1 MRASRYMNPIQTAS
15 VIIFLLTIILIV
27 TERIHRMYAALLGS
41 GAMVFVGAVSA
52 EEVLH
57 FIDIEILGVIVGM
70 MLLVRGAERSGI
82 FNVFAK
88 KITKASKSITSFA
101 IIMMVLTFVLSIF
114 LENIGGM
121 LIMATITIPLAK
133 SLKIKPE
140 TFLIFQAIIVNIGGM
155 MLLMSSI
162 PNIIVAVEGGISFSA
177 FLVNIAPIGMI
188 LFVVTLLI
196 FLRVFGSE
204 VEKGI
209 TQEMRALEFSDW
221 VNISVRELDEEGE
234 VWRMAVAALIMVFT
248 IIGFAVYDQFGLT
261 PAFVAMAGGFLMIMF
276 SGEGPVES
284 LRGIDWSTVIFL
296 AGLFVLVNCLD
307 HNGLID
313 MLSDWMLNFVDSL
326 PLNVPTAVMW
336 ISAVPSGV
344 IDNIPLT
351 ATLAPVMNRWI
362 QAGASPKIWWGLVLG
377 ANLGG
382 CLTPIGSP
390 SSIIAIGVA
399 EREGHPIPLGRFF
412 VICFG
417 VTMVNLIVSSIY
429 LYFL

>member
-1 MRASRYMNPIQTAS
+1 MNSIQIAS
-15 VIIFLLTIILIV
+15 VIIFSLTILLIV
-27 TERIHRMYAALLGS
+27 TERIHRMYASLLGS
-41 GAMVFVGAVSA
+41 GAMVLVGAIGA
-52 EEVLH
+52 EDLLH
-57 FIDIEILGVIVGM
+57 FIDVEILGVIIGM
-70 MLLVRGAERSGI
+70 MFLVRGAERSGI
-82 FNVFAK
+82 FNLFAK
-88 KITKASKSITSFA
+88 KITKASKSLTSFA
-101 IIMMVLTFVLSIF
+101 IIMMVLTFLLSIF

-133 SLKIKPE
+133 ALKIKSE

-162 PNIIVAVEGGISFSA
+162 PNIIVAVEGGLSFSS
-177 FLVNIAPIGMI
+177 FLVNIAPIGII

-196 FLRVFGSE
+196 FLRIFGSE
-204 VEKGI
+204 VKKGI
-209 TQEMRALEFSDW
+209 TEEMRSLEFSEW
-221 VNISVRELDEEGE
+221 ANLSVMELDKEGD
-234 VWRMAVAALIMVFT
+234 VRKMALAALIMVFT
-248 IIGFAVYDQFGLT
+248 IIGFAVYDQIGLT
-261 PAFVAMAGGFLMIMF
+261 PAFVAMAGGFLMLMS

-284 LRGIDWSTVIFL
+284 MSGIDWSTVFFL
-296 AGLFVLVNCLD
+296 AGLFVMVNSLD

-362 QAGASPKIWWGLVLG
+362 QAGASPKIWWGLILG

-412 VICFG
+412 IICFS
-417 VTMVNLIVSSIY
+417 VTMVNLLVATIY

>member
-1 MRASRYMNPIQTAS
+1 MNSIQIAS
-15 VIIFLLTIILIV
+15 VIIFSLTILLIV
-27 TERIHRMYAALLGS
+27 TERIHRMYASLLGS
-41 GAMVFVGAVSA
+41 GAMVLVGAIGA
-52 EEVLH
+52 EDLLH
-57 FIDIEILGVIVGM
+57 FIDVEILGVIIGM
-70 MLLVRGAERSGI
+70 MFLVRGAERSGI
-82 FNVFAK
+82 FNLFAK
-88 KITKASKSITSFA
+88 KITKASKSLTSFA
-101 IIMMVLTFVLSIF
+101 IIMMVLTFLLSIF

-133 SLKIKPE
+133 ALKIKSE

-162 PNIIVAVEGGISFSA
+162 PNIIVAVEGGLSFSS
-177 FLVNIAPIGMI
+177 FLVNIAPIGII

-196 FLRVFGSE
+196 FLKIFGSE
-204 VEKGI
+204 VKKGI
-209 TQEMRALEFSDW
+209 TDEMRSLEFSEW
-221 VNISVRELDEEGE
+221 VNLSLRELDKEGD
-234 VWRMAVAALIMVFT
+234 VRKMALAALIMVFT
-248 IIGFAVYDQFGLT
+248 IIGFAVYDQIGLT
-261 PAFVAMAGGFLMIMF
+261 PAFVAMAGGFLMLMS

-284 LRGIDWSTVIFL
+284 MSGIDWSTVFFL
-296 AGLFVLVNCLD
+296 AGLFVMVNSLD

-362 QAGASPKIWWGLVLG
+362 QAGASPKIWWGLILG

-412 VICFG
+412 IICFS
-417 VTMVNLIVSSIY
+417 VTMVNLLVATIY

>member
-1 MRASRYMNPIQTAS
+1 MNPIQTAS
-15 VIIFLLTIILIV
+15 IIIFVLTILLIV

-82 FNVFAK
+82 FNLFAK
-88 KITKASKSITSFA
+88 KITKASKSLNSFA
-101 IIMMVLTFVLSIF
+101 IVLMLLTLILSM
-114 LENIGGM
+114 LLNNIGAM
-121 LIMATITIPLAK
+121 LIIATITIPLAK
-133 SLKIKPE
+133 ALKIKSE
-140 TFLIFQAIIVNIGGM
+140 TFLIFQAIVVNIGGM

-162 PNIIVAVEGGISFSA
+162 PNIIVAVEGGVSFTS
-177 FLVNIAPIGMI
+177 FLVNIAPIGII

-196 FLRVFGSE
+196 FLRLFSSE

-209 TQEMRALEFSDW
+209 AQEMRSIEFSDW
-221 VNISVRELDEEGE
+221 VNISLMELDEKGE
-234 VWRMAVAALIMVFT
+234 VWRMVVAALIMGFT

-296 AGLFVLVNCLD
+296 AGLFVLVNSLD

-336 ISAVPSGV
+336 ISAVPSGI